1 MNRNRLI
8 FDVFSAFT
16 DGSGVYFSERYIRLS
31 YRLPTNYIVFQ
42 AEVPF
47 VLKAVIVIEWNIAVR
62 QDVEIYVDSQAPL
75 KALARHLVKSSL
87 VSDCRASLYRKPDHH
102 NIESVEVTDELAKQ
116 GWVNQSVSIDRS
128 VKPPI
133 SHFYWTIREWIL
145 GKST

>member
-1 MNRNRLI
+1 M
-8 FDVFSAFT
+8 
-16 DGSGVYFSERYIRLS
+16 
-31 YRLPTNYIVFQ
+31 
-42 AEVPF
+42 
-47 VLKAVIVIEWNIAVR
+47 KAVIVIEWNIAVR

-75 KALARHLVKSSL
+75 KALTRHLVKSSL
-87 VSDCRASLYRKPDHH
+87 VSECRASFKGLYRETGHH